1 MGILVFMACA
11 TWALFFFLVG
21 FSDHTGFWTIEFGF
35 SGLSYT
41 SKHLNWAGWLWIF
54 ISLVAGIIRAVRGV
68 RDKRR

>member
-11 TWALFFFLVG
+11 TWALLFFLVG

-41 SKHLNWAGWLWIF
+41 SKHLNWAGWLWIT
-54 ISLVAGIIRAVRGV
+54 ISLVAGIIGAFRIV
-68 RDKRR
+68 RDARR